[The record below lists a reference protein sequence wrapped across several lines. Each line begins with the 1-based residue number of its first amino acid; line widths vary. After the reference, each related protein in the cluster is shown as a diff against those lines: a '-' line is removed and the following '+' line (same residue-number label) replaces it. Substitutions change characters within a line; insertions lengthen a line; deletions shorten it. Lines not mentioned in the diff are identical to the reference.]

1 MRVVCSQD
9 GCAHPV
15 KARGFCSKHYT
26 YHHGRGA
33 FSQVVCRAEGCDRKA
48 TRTEGFCGGHYAR
61 WKRGGA
67 TNGPVRLM
75 APKGSGYIDGEGYR
89 RVGNKKEHRLVLE
102 TALGRPLLKEEYVH
116 HKNGIKTD
124 NRPENLELWV
134 GRQQPR
140 GRRVTDAVQ
149 DAVEILKR
157 YAPQLLREEVDAIE
171 NGDRGAT
178 SS

>member
-1 MRVVCSQD
+1 
-9 GCAHPV
+9 
-15 KARGFCSKHYT
+15 
-26 YHHGRGA
+26 
-33 FSQVVCRAEGCDRKA
+33 
-48 TRTEGFCGGHYAR
+48 
-61 WKRGGA
+61 
-67 TNGPVRLM
+67 M